1 MDRRDRTFIG
11 VALGVTVLL
20 AVLVAPFASTKPDGL
35 EHVLAQNDV
44 TVSEPAK
51 KSESDSPFVGYQ
63 VPAVEDEKKMIA
75 ITGVIGLAVMFFGSY
90 AIAKMMLRAKRRD
103 DEHPRS

>member
-1 MDRRDRTFIG
+1 MERRDRAFIG

-20 AVLVAPFASTKPDGL
+20 AVFVAPFASSKPDGL
-35 EHVLAQNDV
+35 EYVLAQNDV
-44 TVSEPAK
+44 SVPEPAK
-51 KSESDSPFVGYQ
+51 KSESDSPFVGYE
-63 VPAVEDEKKMIA
+63 VPAVGDEKKMIA

-103 DEHPRS
+103 DEQREP